1 MKSLWKI
8 RHLIQ
13 PYRWHFAAAIF
24 TLLGVTASNLV
35 VPSII
40 RDVIDT
46 GLVQGEVSFM
56 INAALVILALG
67 AVRAVLSF
75 FQRYLS
81 EFISMKVAYDT
92 RNKLYDHIQQLSFS
106 YHDHA
111 QTGQLMSRCTE
122 DIRSTQHFI
131 GTGFIELLQ
140 IILIMIGTTTLMF
153 LESPRLTIIAL
164 LPLIPLMVQ
173 TTNFGSRVSKLFY
186 AVDKALGDL
195 SARLQENVSGVQ
207 VVKAFSREP
216 YEIDRFDKSNKE
228 LYQARVTVIN
238 EWAKV
243 MPTSIFLVSACTIL
257 VLWFGGQMA
266 LAGELTI
273 GQVVA
278 FNSYMLML
286 AMPVQQMT
294 WFVNSAGEAAAGV
307 QRVFEILDH
316 EPIVTSPPSSPEI
329 EKLSGQ
335 VSFKDVTFSYQG
347 EPEPTLT
354 NISFTAE
361 PNQIVA
367 LIGATGSGKTTLVN
381 LIPRFYDIAEGQ
393 VLVDGHDVRT
403 LDLVNLRRQ
412 VGIVLQTSLLFSAT
426 IRENIAFGRPDASEE
441 EIIAAAEAAQAHEF
455 IGNMPEGYDT
465 VVGERGITLSG
476 GQRQRV
482 AIARA
487 LLVDPRILILDDSTS
502 SVDNET
508 EHLIQTALNTLMQG
522 RTTFVIAQRL
532 STVRNADLILVLDQG
547 QIAERGKHDELLK
560 LNGLYK
566 EIYDLQ
572 LARQEEFKEE
582 LRALGVHKEEEIQ

>member
-8 RHLIQ
+8 RHLVQ

-35 VPSII
+35 VPNII

-46 GLVQGEVSFM
+46 GLVQGEVQFM
-56 INAALVILALG
+56 INAALVILGLG
-67 AVRAVLSF
+67 VVRAVLSF

-81 EFISMKVAYDT
+81 EFISMRVAYDT
-92 RNKLYDHIQQLSFS
+92 RNRLYDHIQQLSFS

-153 LESPRLTIIAL
+153 IESPRLTIIAL
-164 LPLIPLMVQ
+164 LPLIPLMLQ

-228 LYQARVTVIN
+228 LYDARVTVIN
-238 EWAKV
+238 EWSKV

-441 EIIAAAEAAQAHEF
+441 DIFAAAEAAQAHDF
-455 IGNMPEGYDT
+455 ISNMPEGYDT

-502 SVDNET
+502 SVDTET

-547 QIAERGKHDELLK
+547 QIAERGQHDELLK

-582 LRALGVHKEEEIQ
+582 LRALGVQKEEEIQ